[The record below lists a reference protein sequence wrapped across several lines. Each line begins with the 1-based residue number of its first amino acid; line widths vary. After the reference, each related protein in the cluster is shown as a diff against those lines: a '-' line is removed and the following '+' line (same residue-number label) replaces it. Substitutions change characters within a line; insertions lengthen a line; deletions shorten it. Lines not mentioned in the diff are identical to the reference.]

1 MGNEKTGQAE
11 STSVKT
17 NTAKPKQLH
26 RVLHVINGEH
36 YAGAERVQDLLAM
49 SLPEFGYEV
58 GFACVKP
65 GKFPLQRT
73 ATDVPL
79 YQTKM
84 SSKFDFRSA
93 KAVAEIAKI
102 GGYDFLHA
110 HSARSLLVARIAARI
125 SKKPLVYHVHSPTV
139 NDSTRW
145 LTNRMNA
152 WLERI
157 SLTGVSQM
165 ICVSN
170 SLSKHM
176 QTQGYDPALLNIV
189 PNGVP
194 CHGELPP
201 REAPKDKWILGTV
214 ALFRPRKG
222 IEVLIEALSI
232 LRSYGDDVRIRAVGP
247 FETPEYEEKI
257 KELARKRDVEDAI
270 EWVGFSSD
278 VNAELAK
285 MDVMVLPSLFGEG
298 LPMVIIEAM
307 AAGIPVIGTN
317 VQGVP
322 EVLTEGNGL
331 VAEAGCAADL
341 SNRVRALING
351 EEDWTSIRENAW
363 QRQADHFSDRSMAQG
378 VAAVYDK
385 VVERNEP
392 TEITES
398 TDVNVESEAAVS

>member
-1 MGNEKTGQAE
+1 MGNKKTGQSE
-11 STSVKT
+11 STSSTKT
-17 NTAKPKQLH
+17 TSAPKQLH

-58 GFACVKP
+58 GFACLKP
-65 GKFPLQRT
+65 EKFPLQRQ
-73 ATDVPL
+73 ATEVPL
-79 YQTKM
+79 YQTRMK
-84 SSKFDFRSA
+84 SKFDLRAA
-93 KAVAEIAKI
+93 KALAEIAKI

-110 HSARSLLVARIAARI
+110 HTARSLVVARIAAKI
-125 SKKPLVYHVHSPTV
+125 AKKPLVYHVHSPTV

-145 LTNRMNA
+145 FANRMNA

-157 SLTGVSQM
+157 SLSGISQI

-170 SLSKHM
+170 SLSTHM
-176 QTQGYDPALLNIV
+176 QTQGYNPALLNVV

-194 CHGELPP
+194 CHGELPS
-201 REAPKDKWILGTV
+201 REAPKDQWILGTI

-222 IEVLIEALSI
+222 IEVLIEALSMI
-232 LRSYGDDVRIRAVGP
+232 RSYGDDVRIRAVGP
-247 FETPEYEEKI
+247 FETPDYEEKI

-307 AAGIPVIGTN
+307 AAGVPVVGTD

-331 VAEAGCAADL
+331 VAEAGCAASL
-341 SNRVRALING
+341 SNQIRALING
-351 EEDWTSIRENAW
+351 EEDWTLIRENAW
-363 QRQADHFSDRSMAQG
+363 QRQADHFSDRSMAEG

-385 VVERNEP
+385 VVGLSEVA
-392 TEITES
+392 ES
-398 TDVNVESEAAVS
+398 TDVNVESEVAVS

>member
-1 MGNEKTGQAE
+1 MGNNETGQAK
-11 STSVKT
+11 STSGAKT
-17 NTAKPKQLH
+17 TSSGKRRH

-58 GFACVKP
+58 GFACLKP
-65 GKFPLQRT
+65 GKFPFQRK
-73 ATDVPL
+73 ATDTPL
-79 YQTKM
+79 YQPKM
-84 SSKFDFRSA
+84 KSKFDLRA
-93 KAVAEIAKI
+93 ARALADIAKI

-110 HSARSLLVARIAARI
+110 HTARSLLVARIAAKI
-125 SKKPLVYHVHSPTV
+125 ANKPLVYHVHSPTV

-145 LTNRMNA
+145 FTNRMNA

-157 SLTGVSQM
+157 SLTGISQM

-170 SLSKHM
+170 SLVKHM
-176 QTQGYDPALLNIV
+176 ETQGYNPALLNVV

-194 CHGELPP
+194 CHGDLTP
-201 REAPKDKWILGTV
+201 REPPKDKWILGTV

-222 IEVLIEALSI
+222 IEVLIDALSV

-307 AAGIPVIGTN
+307 AAGIPVVGTD

-331 VAEAGCAADL
+331 VANAGCAADL
-341 SNRVRALING
+341 SNKVRALING

-363 QRQADHFSDRSMAQG
+363 QRQAEHFSDRSMARG

-385 VVERNEP
+385 VVQNHEVADSSKVNFD
-392 TEITES
+392 TETP
-398 TDVNVESEAAVS
+398 AAVS